1 MLQLKKKKVALK
13 ETTGL
18 LCHRHGGWGGG
29 FGEKL
34 CSLHYCVLCRVNK
47 QSVLMASQVLSSSSS
62 ILKKVL
68 IWQHAL
74 TEAHFCEV
82 GTTITRLSNQGL
94 AGTSLGWSSEPNLLS
109 VLDPLL

>member
-13 ETTGL
+13 ETTVL
-18 LCHRHGGWGGG
+18 LCHRHGGD
-29 FGEKL
+29 FGEKP

-47 QSVLMASQVLSSSSS
+47 QSVLMASQVLSSLSS

-74 TEAHFCEV
+74 TEALFCEV
-82 GTTITRLSNQGL
+82 GTTITRLSNRGL
-94 AGTSLGWSSEPNLLS
+94 ADTSLG
-109 VLDPLL
+109 